1 MDGNSCTP
9 GRPTPESGA
18 VVPVINARSA
28 DRSSVNKNADHF
40 PATFALPDTGPG
52 PSSIFAA
59 TIAELQLRVK
69 RHDTERAFQRT
80 TDAVVRGAAAGL
92 ALRGGL
98 NIVSYALGILMKSKQ
113 RKVKNQHRPG
123 IKELVQDALRWGAF
137 LGCFSGIFVSTDE
150 AIACFAG
157 AKRTAPYRAILAGAL
172 AGPALLLTGPKTTHT
187 SLALYV
193 LLRGITL
200 LVRCGNLPTAA
211 PWKRRLL
218 TPTRWKH
225 GDVFLMCLSTS
236 QIGYSW
242 LVLPHTLAPSYRR
255 FLDKHGGKEM
265 YILEAVREMSRQVR
279 HGIAPGSS
287 PISVLKGTPFQGFHG
302 NVPCEIL
309 HPGMTCNQHLFKFFP
324 EGYLRALP
332 VYLPVYVIPAALVHR
347 QKLLRG
353 DYRAELWKKIALG
366 ALRSSAF
373 LSLYVDLAWLGACA
387 GWNIAGGTSVMALIS
402 TCWIA
407 GLATFVEK
415 KSRRMELALYCL
427 SRSLEAFSLTLVHN
441 GYVNK
446 KLIPG
451 RLDVLLFSAATA
463 CICHCY
469 SDHWGA
475 RRDVFRSKYLTV
487 FDFVLGNQGFADA
500 GIKHSPSN
508 GQLLTAL
515 SVKLS
520 RSMKSISNL
529 AALDAEEIR
538 MLTPIKDVSDGEKD
552 GGGEGGGSGGGVD
565 SDNDEGPWPSAR
577 SSIAAL
583 DSEEDNGLSNGTK

>member
-1 MDGNSCTP
+1 MDGKSCTP
-9 GRPTPESGA
+9 GRPPPESGA
-18 VVPVINARSA
+18 VVPIINAP
-28 DRSSVNKNADHF
+28 DDHSSVNRNADHF
-40 PATFALPDTGPG
+40 PATFAPSNAEPE
-52 PSSIFAA
+52 PSSIFAT
-59 TIAELQLRVK
+59 TIAELQLKVK

-113 RKVKNQHRPG
+113 RKVQNQQRPA

-157 AKRTAPYRAILAGAL
+157 AKRTASYRAILAGAL
-172 AGPALLLTGPKTTHT
+172 AGPALLLTGPNTTHT

-265 YILEAVREMSRQVR
+265 YILDAVREMAGQMR
-279 HGIAPGSS
+279 HGITPGSK
-287 PISVLKGTPFQGFHG
+287 PISVLNGTPFQGFHG

-309 HPGMTCNQHLFKFFP
+309 HPGLTCNEHFFKFFP

-353 DYRAELWKKIALG
+353 DSRAELWMKVALG

-373 LSLYVDLAWLGACA
+373 LSLYVDLAWRGACA
-387 GWNIAGGTSVMALIS
+387 GWNIAGGTSAMALVSI
-402 TCWIA
+402 CWIA
-407 GLATFVEK
+407 GLAAFVEK

-441 GYVNK
+441 GYINK
-446 KLIPG
+446 KRIPR
-451 RLDVLLFSAATA
+451 RLDILLFSAATA

-475 RRDVFRSKYLTV
+475 RRDVFRSKYLAV
-487 FDFVLGNQGFADA
+487 FDFIFGNQGFADA

-529 AALDAEEIR
+529 AALDAEQIR
-538 MLTPIKDVSDGEKD
+538 ILAPIKDDGDGECDGGCD
-552 GGGEGGGSGGGVD
+552 GGGGVVESG
-565 SDNDEGPWPSAR
+565 SDNDDAPWPSAR

-583 DSEEDNGLSNGTK
+583 DSEEDNGPSNGTK

>member
-1 MDGNSCTP
+1 
-9 GRPTPESGA
+9 
-18 VVPVINARSA
+18 
-28 DRSSVNKNADHF
+28 
-40 PATFALPDTGPG
+40 
-52 PSSIFAA
+52 
-59 TIAELQLRVK
+59 
-69 RHDTERAFQRT
+69 
-80 TDAVVRGAAAGL
+80 
-92 ALRGGL
+92 
-98 NIVSYALGILMKSKQ
+98 MKSKQ
-113 RKVKNQHRPG
+113 RKGQIQQRPG

-137 LGCFSGIFVSTDE
+137 LGCFSGVFVGADE

-157 AKRTAPYRAILAGAL
+157 AKRTASYRALLAGAI

-255 FLDKHGGKEM
+255 FLDKHGGKDM

-279 HGIAPGSS
+279 HGIAPGTK
-287 PISVLKGTPFQGFHG
+287 PITVLDGTPFQGFHG

-309 HPGMTCNQHLFKFFP
+309 HPGMTCNQHLFRFFP

-347 QKLLRG
+347 GKLLKG
-353 DYRAELWKKIALG
+353 DSRAELWKKVALG

-373 LSLYVDLAWLGACA
+373 LSLYVDLAWRGACF
-387 GWNIAGGTSVMALIS
+387 GWNVAGGTSVMALIT
-402 TCWIA
+402 TCWVA

-427 SRSLEAFSLTLVHN
+427 SRSLEAFSLTLIHN
-441 GYVNK
+441 GYINK
-446 KLIPG
+446 KRIPR

-487 FDFVLGNQGFADA
+487 FDFVFGNQGFSDA
-500 GIKHSPSN
+500 GISHSPSN
-508 GQLLTAL
+508 QQLISAFT
-515 SVKLS
+515 VKLS

-529 AALDAEEIR
+529 ASLDAEEPR
-538 MLTPIKDVSDGEKD
+538 FLAPIKDDSDGENGGD
-552 GGGEGGGSGGGVD
+552 GGGGDGDGSD
-565 SDNDEGPWPSAR
+565 DNEAPWPSAR
-577 SSIAAL
+577 SSIAAV
-583 DSEEDNGLSNGTK
+583 DSEEEK